1 MNAKKEVKLLLWKT
15 GARVEIL
22 TILQFF
28 GNSITAMTLL

>member
-22 TILQFF
+22 TILQFLE
-28 GNSITAMTLL
+28 TP